1 MYQIAVGVLGSV
13 GLTLLYFYILNLP
26 KFFKEVT
33 GRKLVKPF
41 SCSFCMSFWI
51 SFFFLILKT
60 DLISAIFISSAVPF
74 IYLLVEAY
82 ITNKF
87 EL

>member
-1 MYQIAVGVLGSV
+1 MYQITVGVLGSV

-51 SFFFLILKT
+51 SLFFLILKT
-60 DLISAIFISSAVPF
+60 DLLEAIFISSAVPF
-74 IYLLVEAY
+74 IYLYVEDH

>member
-13 GLTLLYFYILNLP
+13 GLTLLYFYILNFP

-51 SFFFLILKT
+51 SLFYLVLKT
-60 DLISAIFISSAVPF
+60 DLLSAIFISSAVPF
-74 IYLLVEAY
+74 IYLWIEQYL
-82 ITNKF
+82 TNKF

>member
-1 MYQIAVGVLGSV
+1 MYQIAVGVLGSI
-13 GLTLLYFYILNLP
+13 GLTLLYFYIINFP

-41 SCSFCMSFWI
+41 GCTFCMSFWI
-51 SFFFLILKT
+51 SLFYLVLKT
-60 DLISAIFISSAVPF
+60 DLLSAIFISSAVPF
-74 IYLLVEAY
+74 IYLSIEQYL
-82 ITNKF
+82 TNKF

>member
-1 MYQIAVGVLGSV
+1 MYQIAVSVLGSV
-13 GLTLLYFYILNLP
+13 GLTLLYFYILNFP

-51 SFFFLILKT
+51 SLFYLVLKT
-60 DLISAIFISSAVPF
+60 DLLSAIFISSAVPF
-74 IYLLVEAY
+74 IYLWIEQYL
-82 ITNKF
+82 TNKF

>member
-1 MYQIAVGVLGSV
+1 MYQIAVSVLGSV

-60 DLISAIFISSAVPF
+60 DLLSAIFISSAVPF

>member
-1 MYQIAVGVLGSV
+1 MYQIAVSVLGSV

-33 GRKLVKPF
+33 GRNLLKPF

-60 DLISAIFISSAVPF
+60 DLLSAIFISSAVPF

>member
-1 MYQIAVGVLGSV
+1 MYKIAVGLLGSV
-13 GLTLLYFYILNLP
+13 GLTLLYFYILNFP

-41 SCSFCMSFWI
+41 SCSFCMSFYI

-60 DLISAIFISSAVPF
+60 DLLEAIFISSIVPF
-74 IYLLVEAY
+74 IYLYVEDHF
-82 ITNKF
+82 TNKF
-87 EL
+87 QL

>member
-1 MYQIAVGVLGSV
+1 MYQIAASILGSV
-13 GLTLLYFYILNLP
+13 GLTLLYFYILNFP
-26 KFFKEVT
+26 KFFMEVT

-51 SFFFLILKT
+51 SFFFLVLKT
-60 DLISAIFISSAVPF
+60 DLLEAIFISSAVPF
-74 IYLLVEAY
+74 IYLYVEDNF
-82 ITNKF
+82 TNKF

>member
-13 GLTLLYFYILNLP
+13 GLTLLYFYILNFP

-51 SFFFLILKT
+51 SLFYLVLKT
-60 DLISAIFISSAVPF
+60 DLLSAIFISSAVPF
-74 IYLLVEAY
+74 IYIWIEQY

>member
-1 MYQIAVGVLGSV
+1 MYQIAVGLLGSI
-13 GLTLLYFYILNLP
+13 GITLLYYYIINFP
-26 KFFKEVT
+26 KIFKKVT
-33 GRKLVKPF
+33 GITLGKPLG
-41 SCSFCMSFWI
+41 CTFCMSFWI
-51 SFFFLILKT
+51 SLFYLTLKT
-60 DLISAIFISSAVPF
+60 DLLSAIFISSAVPF

>member
-1 MYQIAVGVLGSV
+1 MYQIAVSVLGSV

-41 SCSFCMSFWI
+41 SCSFCLSFWI

-60 DLISAIFISSAVPF
+60 DLLSAIFISSAVPF

>member
-1 MYQIAVGVLGSV
+1 
-13 GLTLLYFYILNLP
+13 
-26 KFFKEVT
+26 
-33 GRKLVKPF
+33 
-41 SCSFCMSFWI
+41 MSFWI